1 MAERANDENTEPD
14 VTSRRPPRRS
24 SILKPARPIL
34 ESVDSNVTEDI
45 AERRRLSKRVSFSET
60 HQIKLFKCELSGE
73 HGSSCENALEAVS
86 ATTAGNK
93 TLPSNAA
100 EDLVGEAVQLL
111 QYDHTP
117 LEQSFYHEADNSD
130 AEAASPTKRASILME
145 EAQSCLVFAQHG
157 DVSVA
162 YDGAGSQFCPNT
174 ILTHRSMDIT
184 CVGALSVD
192 QTTTKLS
199 KTMLADKSMEMTFAG
214 TSAHNQTA
222 ATLLKTFVAK
232 SMDMTLASTS
242 ALDQTAAN
250 LSRNHIFSTEA
261 MDITAGPQDTTQF
274 GGDATV
280 HLQDTVNITCAVGS
294 TSFVTGAANDM
305 DTGAVECDGGGTVHS
320 VVIPAPV
327 SSAGNISSTA
337 GQFDL
342 AAFVASTRRNNFSD
356 IMGKDAVCVAEAS
369 CTQSGPSVPAPSG
382 ATCSYTSDVGMG
394 NVVEEK
400 GNRGLSPVETLA
412 ATDYLAVTMNV
423 TGLDVTAGPPLASFA
438 QLPNADLSSASCT
451 EPDASAPVT
460 LASSECRT
468 DIQMLHNSQEM
479 MVTCG
484 VADAFCRDSPPGVVG
499 RLQCLNTNPV
509 GATNL
514 GTYEDDSEDLVP
526 RAEAQSRN
534 TSGGKDFDAGKT
546 SLLPSVMDMTCTS
559 SAVPTLNV
567 RSATSAQV
575 LSQQLETLTSVVP
588 NVMNMTC
595 TDRAVSARVASSGT
609 RLSCANPALMTLHYD
624 DANLT
629 GAMNMTCPNT
639 TRCPLLV
646 ADTTDLN
653 IEPNGQLNE
662 ENALH
667 AVSCRTGQDI
677 DEHSLHQ
684 TSSPVEVLN
693 VTAPDDVGADGDGNF
708 DCAAE
713 DPHESVASLNATV
726 GNNSGMDSCH
736 SLASL
741 RVPARSE
748 VGVAASVAECSDAVS
763 QDLPVSSEMSGPSVL
778 KVIPA
783 DRPTDKLC
791 RVECA
796 TSSTMPLRPT
806 PSKRSTNVSTK
817 GSESKCLNAHA
828 LPVIVLTGK
837 DSIAHQHLASPVAK
851 RSLKGVVGPTR
862 IASVVPSSMSKSRKA
877 ASKMDLTAATEMFN
891 SLTDSAVDVSNVT
904 ALLDI
909 PSEYVSSLSL
919 LSDVFSPEKVAKE
932 KAGARHVGASG
943 SKSLTKAQQ
952 QLGSASRSHLARD
965 RGQHLMNNG
974 EVGSNPDKIVA
985 PYEDVRQDQAA
996 AGLSSSK
1003 ESLLVTATSAG
1014 ISEVNLGSVPKHLD
1028 TALEENT
1035 TATST
1040 TTVDRCPQP
1049 NATTGSPATGLNATS
1064 VPGTQRVGASLSPCQ
1079 LNIEPARKSATFLV
1093 SSANNARPS
1102 ATFAVSSPPCR
1113 VICIDNGTTVD
1124 EGNSDVPLVPEDPRP
1139 SANHRLLVKEP
1150 AVIVDQSDNSCR
1162 DQSATLSK
1170 SRKKLEFTEIRPRP
1184 LQNST
1189 EGDCVG
1195 LVADS
1200 CREDACRNVPTVSVS
1215 SRPHPDMSRCQT
1227 LPDCAGASCHK
1238 LHDTSSAPLT
1248 NVLQHSTGG
1257 HSNNLEMLMDVSE
1270 PSLVTNSPTTSS
1282 VDSLHPSRSNEVADQ
1297 PVCRAEV
1304 GEHPSG
1310 AAVAPGTGVCIPANM
1325 FYSSS
1330 AKKRSKPLTPS
1341 SKSSDK
1347 CRSTAKK
1354 RRPAQAGVKDGGSKR
1369 HLCSPAST
1377 GKKRQRLLQEGR
1389 SAAKSVRKAA
1399 AGDASAR
1406 KPVQQRTE
1414 STTSTEMDILR
1425 SVFSHRPKLRSLPP
1439 SPVASSSPKDS
1450 QSPLAPLKWPEGLA
1464 LPEDLVL
1471 SGDFSLA
1478 TLSPVQARP
1487 SLKSDNVNGTPAEEA
1502 LAASSAEKDA
1512 DSDSSLFEIPDPQ
1525 LDLTANVDI
1534 LGIIDRLDDTNVKE
1548 SLYWSFHEI
1557 PAYSLKEWQL
1567 HVWHLEADRAVFTY
1581 IKGSLTLVM
1590 KLGDYVKLPDTEDK
1604 LALARAA
1611 CSGEVRRRVKRI
1623 TSLHYKVAC
1632 RPKAQ
1637 FNKYMLNHRL
1647 QEMHKTDELLK
1658 KYPTTD
1664 CLGKLL
1670 GDVGSF
1676 FARYWPL
1683 TRDIYIIAKYHHH
1696 AFEYPILSVQII
1708 ASRRLIWFHLDL
1720 PIDID
1725 AYPNAVIVPS
1735 MRPYSD
1741 EYDVITTEKLRRIT
1755 ARVNPGPKYL
1765 VRLVDEIEDFLGK

>member
-1 MAERANDENTEPD
+1 MAERASDENTEPD

-117 LEQSFYHEADNSD
+117 LEQSFYHEADDSD
-130 AEAASPTKRASILME
+130 VEAASPTKRASILME

-174 ILTHRSMDIT
+174 ILTHRTMDIT
-184 CVGALSVD
+184 CVGALAVD

-222 ATLLKTFVAK
+222 ATLLKTTFVAK

-280 HLQDTVNITCAVGS
+280 HLQDTVNITCAVDS

-320 VVIPAPV
+320 VLR
-327 SSAGNISSTA
+327 SAAECG
-337 GQFDL
+337 
-342 AAFVASTRRNNFSD
+342 FVFCLMHRAKRQCPYFRR
-356 IMGKDAVCVAEAS
+356 V
-369 CTQSGPSVPAPSG
+369 Q
-382 ATCSYTSDVGMG
+382 
-394 NVVEEK
+394 
-400 GNRGLSPVETLA
+400 NRHP
-412 ATDYLAVTMNV
+412 
-423 TGLDVTAGPPLASFA
+423 
-438 QLPNADLSSASCT
+438 
-451 EPDASAPVT
+451 
-460 LASSECRT
+460 
-468 DIQMLHNSQEM
+468 MLHNSRDM

-484 VADAFCRDSPPGVVG
+484 VADAFCLDSPPGVVG
-499 RLQCLNTNPV
+499 HLPCLGTNPV
-509 GATNL
+509 GATNP
-514 GTYEDDSEDLVP
+514 GTYEDDSEDLAP

-534 TSGGKDFDAGKT
+534 TCGGKDFDAGKT
-546 SLLPSVMDMTCTS
+546 SQLPSVMDMTCTS

-567 RSATSAQV
+567 GSATSAQV

-609 RLSCANPALMTLHYD
+609 RLSCANPALMTVHYD

-667 AVSCRTGQDI
+667 AVSGRTGRDI

-684 TSSPVEVLN
+684 ASSPVEVLN
-693 VTAPDDVGADGDGNF
+693 VTAPDDVGADGDGNL

-713 DPHESVASLNATV
+713 DPHEFVASLNATV
-726 GNNSGMDSCH
+726 GNKSGMDSCR

-806 PSKRSTNVSTK
+806 PSKCSTNVSTK

-904 ALLDI
+904 ALLDGA
-909 PSEYVSSLSL
+909 SEYVSSLSL
-919 LSDVFSPEKVAKE
+919 LSDVFSPERVAKE

-974 EVGSNPDKIVA
+974 EVGSNPDKMVA

-1003 ESLLVTATSAG
+1003 KSLLVTATSTG

-1064 VPGTQRVGASLSPCQ
+1064 VPGTQRDGASLSACQ

-1124 EGNSDVPLVPEDPRP
+1124 EDNSDVPLVPEDPRP

-1150 AVIVDQSDNSCR
+1150 ASDSG
-1162 DQSATLSK
+1162 S
-1170 SRKKLEFTEIRPRP
+1170 IRQQ
-1184 LQNST
+1184 LQ
-1189 EGDCVG
+1189 
-1195 LVADS
+1195 
-1200 CREDACRNVPTVSVS
+1200 
-1215 SRPHPDMSRCQT
+1215 
-1227 LPDCAGASCHK
+1227 
-1238 LHDTSSAPLT
+1238 
-1248 NVLQHSTGG
+1248 
-1257 HSNNLEMLMDVSE
+1257 
-1270 PSLVTNSPTTSS
+1270 
-1282 VDSLHPSRSNEVADQ
+1282 
-1297 PVCRAEV
+1297 
-1304 GEHPSG
+1304 
-1310 AAVAPGTGVCIPANM
+1310 
-1325 FYSSS
+1325 
-1330 AKKRSKPLTPS
+1330 
-1341 SKSSDK
+1341 
-1347 CRSTAKK
+1347 
-1354 RRPAQAGVKDGGSKR
+1354 
-1369 HLCSPAST
+1369 
-1377 GKKRQRLLQEGR
+1377 
-1389 SAAKSVRKAA
+1389 
-1399 AGDASAR
+1399 
-1406 KPVQQRTE
+1406 
-1414 STTSTEMDILR
+1414 
-1425 SVFSHRPKLRSLPP
+1425 RPKRYS
-1439 SPVASSSPKDS
+1439 
-1450 QSPLAPLKWPEGLA
+1450 
-1464 LPEDLVL
+1464 
-1471 SGDFSLA
+1471 
-1478 TLSPVQARP
+1478 
-1487 SLKSDNVNGTPAEEA
+1487 
-1502 LAASSAEKDA
+1502 
-1512 DSDSSLFEIPDPQ
+1512 FE
-1525 LDLTANVDI
+1525 V
-1534 LGIIDRLDDTNVKE
+1534 
-1548 SLYWSFHEI
+1548 
-1557 PAYSLKEWQL
+1557 
-1567 HVWHLEADRAVFTY
+1567 
-1581 IKGSLTLVM
+1581 
-1590 KLGDYVKLPDTEDK
+1590 
-1604 LALARAA
+1604 
-1611 CSGEVRRRVKRI
+1611 
-1623 TSLHYKVAC
+1623 
-1632 RPKAQ
+1632 
-1637 FNKYMLNHRL
+1637 
-1647 QEMHKTDELLK
+1647 
-1658 KYPTTD
+1658 
-1664 CLGKLL
+1664 
-1670 GDVGSF
+1670 
-1676 FARYWPL
+1676 
-1683 TRDIYIIAKYHHH
+1683 
-1696 AFEYPILSVQII
+1696 
-1708 ASRRLIWFHLDL
+1708 
-1720 PIDID
+1720 
-1725 AYPNAVIVPS
+1725 
-1735 MRPYSD
+1735 
-1741 EYDVITTEKLRRIT
+1741 
-1755 ARVNPGPKYL
+1755 
-1765 VRLVDEIEDFLGK
+1765 

>member
-1 MAERANDENTEPD
+1 MAERASDENTEPD

-34 ESVDSNVTEDI
+34 ESVDSNLTEDI

-73 HGSSCENALEAVS
+73 HGSSCENALEAGS

-117 LEQSFYHEADNSD
+117 LEQSFYHEADNSY

-162 YDGAGSQFCPNT
+162 YDGASSQFCPNT
-174 ILTHRSMDIT
+174 ILTHRTMDIT
-184 CVGALSVD
+184 CVGALAVD

-214 TSAHNQTA
+214 TSAHNQTD
-222 ATLLKTFVAK
+222 ATLLKTTFVAK
-232 SMDMTLASTS
+232 SMDMTLASAS
-242 ALDQTAAN
+242 ALDQTATN

-261 MDITAGPQDTTQF
+261 MDITAGLQDTTKF

-320 VVIPAPV
+320 VIIPAPV

-369 CTQSGPSVPAPSG
+369 STQSGPSVPVPSG

-394 NVVEEK
+394 NVVEET

-412 ATDYLAVTMNV
+412 ATDYSAVTMNV
-423 TGLDVTAGPPLASFA
+423 TGLDVTAGPPLTSFA
-438 QLPNADLSSASCT
+438 QLPNADLSAASCT

-460 LASSECRT
+460 LASGECRT
-468 DIQMLHNSQEM
+468 DIQMLHNSQDM

-484 VADAFCRDSPPGVVG
+484 VADAFCLVERSK
-499 RLQCLNTNPV
+499 CLDTNPV
-509 GATNL
+509 GATNP
-514 GTYEDDSEDLVP
+514 GTYDDDLENLAP

-534 TSGGKDFDAGKT
+534 TCGGKDFDAGKT
-546 SLLPSVMDMTCTS
+546 SLLPSVMDVTCMS
-559 SAVPTLNV
+559 SAVPALNV
-567 RSATSAQV
+567 GSATSAQV
-575 LSQQLETLTSVVP
+575 VSQQLETLTSVVP
-588 NVMNMTC
+588 DVMNMTC
-595 TDRAVSARVASSGT
+595 TDRAVSERVACSGT
-609 RLSCANPALMTLHYD
+609 RLSCANPALITLHYD

-639 TRCPLLV
+639 TKCPLLV
-646 ADTTDLN
+646 ADTTDLD

-662 ENALH
+662 EHPLH
-667 AVSCRTGQDI
+667 AVSGRTGRDI

-684 TSSPVEVLN
+684 ASSPMEVLN
-693 VTAPDDVGADGDGNF
+693 GTAPDDVGADGDGNL

-726 GNNSGMDSCH
+726 GNKSGMDSCH
-736 SLASL
+736 SLASVC
-741 RVPARSE
+741 VPARSE
-748 VGVAASVAECSDAVS
+748 VGVAASVAECSDAVP

-778 KVIPA
+778 KAIPA
-783 DRPTDKLC
+783 DRPTDKVC

-862 IASVVPSSMSKSRKA
+862 IASVVPSSMSKSHKA

-904 ALLDI
+904 ALLDM

-919 LSDVFSPEKVAKE
+919 LSDVFSPERVAKE
-932 KAGARHVGASG
+932 KAGARHVSASG

-952 QLGSASRSHLARD
+952 QPRSASRSHLARD
-965 RGQHLMNNG
+965 RGHHLTDNG
-974 EVGSNPDKIVA
+974 EVGANPDKIVA
-985 PYEDVRQDQAA
+985 PYEDVQQDQAA

-1003 ESLLVTATSAG
+1003 KSLLVTATSAG

-1028 TALEENT
+1028 TALEENI

-1040 TTVDRCPQP
+1040 TMVDRCPQP
-1049 NATTGSPATGLNATS
+1049 NSTTGSPVTGLNATS
-1064 VPGTQRVGASLSPCQ
+1064 VPGTQCVSASLSACQ
-1079 LNIEPARKSATFLV
+1079 HNIEPARKSATFLV
-1093 SSANNARPS
+1093 SCANNARPS

-1124 EGNSDVPLVPEDPRP
+1124 EGNIDVPLVPEDPRP

-1150 AVIVDQSDNSCR
+1150 AVTVDQSDNSCR
-1162 DQSATLSK
+1162 DQSATLTK

-1184 LQNST
+1184 PQNST

-1215 SRPHPDMSRCQT
+1215 SRPRPDMSRCQN

-1257 HSNNLEMLMDVSE
+1257 HSNNVEMLMDVPE

-1282 VDSLHPSRSNEVADQ
+1282 VDSLRPSRSNEVADQ

-1310 AAVAPGTGVCIPANM
+1310 AAVSPGTGVCIPANM

-1341 SKSSDK
+1341 SRSSDK
-1347 CRSTAKK
+1347 CRSSAKK
-1354 RRPAQAGVKDGGSKR
+1354 RRPAQAGVKDGSSKR

-1389 SAAKSVRKAA
+1389 SAAKSVPKAA

-1414 STTSTEMDILR
+1414 STTSTEMDILQ
-1425 SVFSHRPKLRSLPP
+1425 SVFSYRPKLRSLPP

-1502 LAASSAEKDA
+1502 SAASAAEKDA
-1512 DSDSSLFEIPDPQ
+1512 DSDGSLFEIPDPQ

-1557 PAYSLKEWQL
+1557 PADSLKEWQL
-1567 HVWHLEADRAVFTY
+1567 HVWHLEADRAIFTY

-1623 TSLHYKVAC
+1623 ASLHYKVAC

-1725 AYPNAVIVPS
+1725 EYPNAVIVPS